1 MHRLILPK
9 MKNTF
14 FLIGLLLA
22 LGACSE
28 QDATQVLVPAAYAE
42 RMEKESGVLLDVRT
56 AEEFAEA
63 HLEGATQLDY
73 YETDSFSA
81 ALDQLDKSKTYYIYC
96 RSGTRSSNAQAMMYE
111 KGFKEVYN
119 LDGGILA
126 WRKAQLPVVTP

>member
-1 MHRLILPK
+1 
-9 MKNTF
+9 MKNA
-14 FLIGLLLA
+14 FLIIGLMLA

-28 QDATQVLVPAAYAE
+28 QDASLVLVPAAYAE
-42 RMEKESGVLLDVRT
+42 LMAKESGVLLDVRT

-63 HLEGATQLDY
+63 HIEGATQLDY

-81 ALDQLDKSKTYYIYC
+81 ALDAMDKSVTYYIYC
-96 RSGTRSSNAQAMMYE
+96 RSGSRSSNAQAMMFE
-111 KGFKEVYN
+111 KGFKKVYN

>member
-1 MHRLILPK
+1 